1 MTTRWLIWS
10 FVQPSQLIAGMVV
23 AGAALLA
30 ISRGRVGPRLV
41 IVGGSLL
48 LLFGFLPTAHW
59 PAYRLE
65 SRFPV
70 TPLPDNVD
78 GIVVIGGGERVATSE
93 RYGEPQLNAQGSRYS
108 TALRLAARYP
118 HAVLVST
125 GGPMSEEGRGALGT
139 HSAVARAILGGVGID
154 ATRVLYDTRSR
165 DTCDHPGNVRALVN
179 AQPGQTWVVVT
190 SAMHMPRVM
199 ACFRAA
205 GWGDVIP
212 FPTDYR
218 VVPGRWG
225 SGTFQ
230 VASNLAL
237 LDFATHEWLGLLY
250 YRLTLRTQDLF
261 PAPERAVAAASKPTD
276 AVSSDN

>member
-1 MTTRWLIWS
+1 MTTRWLFWS
-10 FVQPSQLIAGMVV
+10 FVQPSQLIAGTVV

-30 ISRGRVGPRLV
+30 ITRRRVALRLA
-41 IVGGSLL
+41 IAGGTLL

-59 PAYRLE
+59 FAHILE
-65 SRFPV
+65 SRFRV
-70 TPLPDNVD
+70 TSLPSHVD
-78 GIVVIGGGERVATSE
+78 GIVLIGGGERVATSE
-93 RYGEPQLNAQGSRYS
+93 FSGEPQLNAQGSRYT
-108 TALRLAARYP
+108 TALRLAAKHP
-118 HAVLVST
+118 EAVLVST
-125 GGPMSEEGRGALGT
+125 GGPMSEAGRGPLGT
-139 HSAVARAILGGVGID
+139 HSAVAQAILGGVGLD

-212 FPTDYR
+212 YPTDYR

-230 VASNLAL
+230 VASNLAV
-237 LDFATHEWLGLLY
+237 LDFATHEWLGLVY
-250 YRLTLRTQDLF
+250 YRMTGRTRDLF
-261 PAPERAVAAASKPTD
+261 PAPERAIAPGSKPAD
-276 AVSSDN
+276 LPSADN